1 MNIAQLLFALTTSTI
16 ILWAI
21 IGLIALAI
29 TMANKSNEKTP
40 SNTMIGMVKGMLAA
54 TSVLSFFT
62 TLATIFAFV
71 YYKPFMWY
79 NLSKQRKEN
88 IMFYEEEY
96 YNPYDDPQAPESP
109 LYENDLNGNGI
120 DDDCEDPY
128 DMDDDGYNDY
138 DEYY

>member
-1 MNIAQLLFALTTSTI
+1 MFALTTSTV

-29 TMANKSNEKTP
+29 TMANKDNKKASNER
-40 SNTMIGMVKGMLAA
+40 IVGIVKGMLTA
-54 TSVLSFFT
+54 TIVLSFFT
-62 TLATIFAFV
+62 ILATVVAFV
-71 YYKPFMWY
+71 YYTPFMWY
-79 NLSKQRKEN
+79 NSLKQRKES
-88 IMFYEEEY
+88 IMYYEEEY